1 MKKIFLLFCAA
12 AVLTG
17 CASVQESF
25 FGYSEKKY
33 QAKVEEYKKEIPA
46 GYSFA
51 VEKEPPYKLKKYY
64 FRIEQVLDKDSV
76 IACYAYSWA
85 YSYNQYRIGKC
96 ADDERVRIVF
106 EGPHKELYDNDNFW
120 ITYYKNGEPFIYT
133 DVLGGQR
140 KIRTIFCREE

>member
-17 CASVQESF
+17 CATVQESF
-25 FGYSEKKY
+25 LGYSEKKY

-85 YSYNQYRIGKC
+85 YSYNQYRRGMELIGELKEKMHTNRVQRLV
-96 ADDERVRIVF
+96 DIGIDEDLAVDISKRHT
-106 EGPHKELYDNDNFW
+106 PNFM
-120 ITYYKNGEPFIYT
+120 
-133 DVLGGQR
+133 
-140 KIRTIFCREE
+140 